1 MKTWNFVREFHTPSQ
16 IWNSELCWPSRILI
30 FWSTLFCSTPRKTKQ
45 AQASFPSHTV
55 VRFALKAN
63 ELSQRKVLSFILFAD
78 YNLHSQTNVHVIGR
92 LDIFILLDKFGTYFK
107 FDVSLKMFF
116 SLYFPIVSFRKRK
129 IIQLSIYFVYKSS
142 QPCLST
148 ASQIND

>member
-1 MKTWNFVREFHTPSQ
+1 M
-16 IWNSELCWPSRILI
+16 
-30 FWSTLFCSTPRKTKQ
+30 
-45 AQASFPSHTV
+45 

-107 FDVSLKMFF
+107 FDVSSKMFF
-116 SLYFPIVSFRKRK
+116 PYIS
-129 IIQLSIYFVYKSS
+129 QLFHFEKEK
-142 QPCLST
+142 
-148 ASQIND
+148 